1 MKFLKTLSV
10 LAALSFTALPAAAET
25 NLKFA
30 HPTPESDLQHTLALF
45 FKEQVEART
54 DGSVKV
60 TVFPQG
66 QLGNDQAM
74 IDGTRSGIID
84 IALSGTN
91 NFTGLVP
98 EIGAFE
104 LPFMFPTPEDAYTA
118 LDGEVGKEV
127 GGKLSQFGL
136 KLLAY
141 PENGYRELTNN
152 KGPVRTPSDVAG
164 LDIRV
169 NNSKSLNDMFA
180 LLGANPTQLP
190 VAELYTA
197 LETGVVDAQDH
208 PLGIVLSFKYSEV
221 QKYLSMTNHAYAA
234 LALVMNEA
242 KFNGLS
248 EEEQKVITEVAAEA
262 TAMQRKLAQEMSAKM
277 VEELAASGME
287 VNDDVDAAAFQE
299 AVRPVWDNFTAENGD
314 TVVNALIAL
323 QE

>member
-1 MKFLKTLSV
+1 MKFLTTLGV
-10 LAALSFTALPAAAET
+10 IAAMAFTTLPAAAQT
-25 NLKFA
+25 NLKLA
-30 HPTPESDLQHTLALF
+30 HAAPDSDLQQTLANF

-54 DGSVKV
+54 DGAVTV

-74 IDGTRSGIID
+74 IDGARSGIID
-84 IALSGTN
+84 IVMSGTN

-104 LPFMFPTPEDAYTA
+104 LPFMFPTREAAYEA
-118 LDGEVGKEV
+118 LDGEVGQDV
-127 GGKLSQFGL
+127 GAKLSQFGL
-136 KLLAY
+136 KMLGY

-152 KGPVRTPSDVAG
+152 RGPVREPADLAG
-164 LDIRV
+164 LNIRV

-208 PLGIVLSFKYSEV
+208 PLGIVLSFKFYEV
-221 QKYLSMTNHAYAA
+221 QKYLSLTNHAYAA
-234 LALVMNEA
+234 LALAMNES

-248 EEEQKVITEVAAEA
+248 ADEQKVITEVAAEA
-262 TAMQRKLAQEMSAKM
+262 IAMQRQLSQEQTEQM
-277 VEELAASGME
+277 VKELADNGLQ
-287 VNDDVDAAAFQE
+287 VNDDVDAAAFQQ
-299 AVRPVWDNFTAENGD
+299 AVRPVWDNFIAENGD
-314 TVVNALIAL
+314 EVVNAILAL
-323 QE
+323 QN